1 MKKALSRARVL
12 LNWPTACLAH
22 QSPGFELPELCKPS
36 MLTCAYDPSTQEMKA
51 GRLGV
56 RDPPQLHSEFEA
68 SLGCMTPCLEEAGWG
83 EGGIQN

>member
-1 MKKALSRARVL
+1 MLMRA
-12 LNWPTACLAH
+12 
-22 QSPGFELPELCKPS
+22 
-36 MLTCAYDPSTQEMKA
+36 YYPSTQEMEA

-56 RDPPQLHSEFEA
+56 QDPPQLHSEFEA